1 MKERLKSIL
10 DFGITDSDDLVE
22 LHKQRMFN
30 LFALTVVPFI
40 FFTLFTNLNN
50 GKFELAIINT
60 VQLSIFAITIWI
72 GYHKKYRFL
81 RSLILVFLSVIAF
94 YIALVYRNGSEYRVL
109 VMMVAGAVIF
119 DSNWKYILFTLLL
132 SIGFTYCRYLDIVE
146 NEIPSNLIGYRVAQ
160 VFVPFILACVSLLYF
175 KNIYLKSQL
184 KLQRALEEVSQSNN
198 SKERILY
205 SLAHDLRSPLS
216 NVISISKIMRQQGNL
231 TSEQLKWLDFIES
244 SSQNSNSLV
253 NELLQSNELLSKPEN
268 FEVTDLCK
276 LVEDV
281 ILMAELKS
289 KEKGI
294 VFEFKKMEE
303 TCILDLEQFKI
314 QRLFANL
321 MNNAIKFS
329 NQSGKIIVSVSK
341 QGQNCR
347 VSVKDFGI
355 GIADKNIPYI
365 FDAFTKAKRKGT
377 QNEVSYGL
385 GLSICKQIAEQHGGS
400 IHVASELGKGT
411 EFVVS
416 LPMVRA

>member
-1 MKERLKSIL
+1 
-10 DFGITDSDDLVE
+10 
-22 LHKQRMFN
+22 
-30 LFALTVVPFI
+30 
-40 FFTLFTNLNN
+40 
-50 GKFELAIINT
+50 
-60 VQLSIFAITIWI
+60 
-72 GYHKKYRFL
+72 
-81 RSLILVFLSVIAF
+81 
-94 YIALVYRNGSEYRVL
+94 
-109 VMMVAGAVIF
+109 
-119 DSNWKYILFTLLL
+119 
-132 SIGFTYCRYLDIVE
+132 
-146 NEIPSNLIGYRVAQ
+146 
-160 VFVPFILACVSLLYF
+160 VSLLYF

-184 KLQRALEEVSQSNN
+184 NLQRALEEVSQSNN

-303 TCILDLEQFKI
+303 TCIIDLEQFKI

-321 MNNAIKFS
+321 MKNAIKFS

-355 GIADKNIPYI
+355 GIAEKNIPYI

>member
-1 MKERLKSIL
+1 MKRLKQLL
-10 DFGITDSDDLVE
+10 DFGITDSEDLVE
-22 LHKQRMFN
+22 VHKQRMFN
-30 LFALTVVPFI
+30 LFAIMVIPFI
-40 FFTLFTNLNN
+40 LLTLGINIYN
-50 GKFELAIINT
+50 GKYQLALINT
-60 VQLSIFAITIWI
+60 LQLSFFSFTVWI
-72 GYHKKYRFL
+72 GYYHKFRFL
-81 RSLILVFLSVIAF
+81 RSLILVLLSIIAL
-94 YIALVYRNGSEYRVL
+94 YIALKYRNGSEYRVL

-119 DSNWKYILFTLLL
+119 DSNWKYILFTFLI
-132 SIGFTYCRYLDIVE
+132 SIGFTYCRYLDIIA
-146 NEIPSNLIGYRVAQ
+146 NGIPSDLIGYRVAQ
-160 VFVPFILACVSLLYF
+160 VFVPFILASISLLYL

-184 KLQRALEEVSQSNN
+184 KLQIALEEVSQSNN

-216 NVISISKIMRQQGNL
+216 NVISISKIMKQQGNL

-268 FEVTDLCK
+268 FELIDLCK

-294 VFEFKKMEE
+294 VFEFRKMEDS
-303 TCILDLEQFKI
+303 CILALEQFKI

-329 NQSGKIIVSVSK
+329 NQSGKIIVEVSK
-341 QGQNCR
+341 LGQNCR

-385 GLSICKQIAEQHGGS
+385 GLSICKQIADQHGGS
-400 IHVASELGKGT
+400 INVVSELGKGT

>member
-10 DFGITDSDDLVE
+10 DLGITDSDDLVE

-30 LFALTVVPFI
+30 LFAIMVIPFI
-40 FFTLFTNLNN
+40 IFTLILNVYN
-50 GKFELAIINT
+50 GRYELGFINFI
-60 VQLSIFAITIWI
+60 QLSIFIITIWI

-81 RSLILVFLSVIAF
+81 RTWILVIISLIALYVAF
-94 YIALVYRNGSEYRVL
+94 KFRNGTEYRIL

-119 DSNWKYILFTLLL
+119 DSNWKYIFFTLFI
-132 SIGFTYCRYLDIVE
+132 SVGFSYCRYLDFIATGM
-146 NEIPSNLIGYRVAQ
+146 PDNLIGLRVAQ
-160 VFVPFILACVSLLYF
+160 VFIPFVLANISLLYL

-184 KLQRALEEVSQSNN
+184 KLQTALEEVSLSNN

-216 NVISISKIMRQQGNL
+216 NVISISKIMKQQGNL

-244 SSQNSNSLV
+244 SSQNSNALV

-268 FEVTDLCK
+268 FELIDLCK
-276 LVEDV
+276 LIEDV

-355 GIADKNIPYI
+355 GIAEKNIPYI

-400 IHVASELGKGT
+400 IHVESELGKGT

>member
-1 MKERLKSIL
+1 MKEWLKKIL

-30 LFALTVVPFI
+30 LFAVTVIPFI
-40 FFTLFTNLNN
+40 VFTLLTNLSN

-60 VQLSIFAITIWI
+60 VQLSIFGGTIWI

-81 RSLILVFLSVIAF
+81 RSLILVILSVIAF
-94 YIALVYRNGSEYRVL
+94 YVALKYRNGSEYRVL

-119 DSNWKYILFTLLL
+119 DSNLKYILFTLLL
-132 SIGFTYCRYLDIVE
+132 SIGFTYCRYLDIVA
-146 NEIPSNLIGYRVAQ
+146 NGIPSNLIGYRVAQ
-160 VFVPFILACVSLLYF
+160 VFIPFIVACVSLLYL

-184 KLQRALEEVSQSNN
+184 KLQSALKEVSQSNN

-268 FEVTDLCK
+268 FESIDLCK

-281 ILMAELKS
+281 ILMADLKS

-294 VFEFKKMEE
+294 VFEFRKNEE
-303 TCILDLEQFKI
+303 TCILALEQFKI
-314 QRLFANL
+314 QRLFSNL
-321 MNNAIKFS
+321 INNAIKFS
-329 NQSGKIIVSVSK
+329 NQSGNILVEVSK
-341 QGQNCR
+341 QDQNCK
-347 VSVKDFGI
+347 VLVKDFGI
-355 GIADKNIPYI
+355 GIAEKNIPYI

-385 GLSICKQIAEQHGGS
+385 GLSICKKIAEQHGGTIS
-400 IHVASELGKGT
+400 VSSELGKGT
-411 EFVVS
+411 EFIVS
-416 LPMVRA
+416 LPLVRA